1 MRKLIVLI
9 VFLPSFFGVHLYAE
23 LTRTLAD
30 ALALSLLNNSDINSY
45 SYDMRAADARI
56 LQAGFSPNPI
66 LDTETENIGAPVFMQ
81 TTLLLSQLLE
91 LGGKR
96 EARLQFAASERG
108 GAALDYE
115 VKKRQLFVE
124 TTLLFID
131 VLINQ
136 QKIGF
141 LEDNLKALRN
151 FSSIVENRV
160 KAGKASIAE
169 ESNFTILLTN
179 ALIDVK
185 NAKGE
190 LKNAKNRLSAQWNE
204 TSGDDF
210 FAAGNL
216 EWIPEIVPL
225 EVMGETIH
233 QHPLVLRSA
242 IEDNIRSA
250 RVAVE
255 KSKAYPDVNL
265 RGGPRYLK
273 EAGKWVWVVGF
284 SVPLPVN
291 DRNQGRIWE
300 SYEYLEKLEKEK
312 EAIWT
317 RLLTE
322 LNNSYITIQT
332 VVSELDLLKSV
343 VIPAAQRAYDFSY
356 RGYQLARFNYLEL
369 IETERAYRTSKIRY
383 LQALGVYHRALAE
396 LEGLTGSR
404 AIIKGKCE

>member
-66 LDTETENIGAPVFMQ
+66 LDAETENIGAPIFMQ
-81 TTLLLSQLLE
+81 TTLMLSQLLE

-96 EARLQFAASERG
+96 EARLQFAASEREG
-108 GAALDYE
+108 VAFDYE
-115 VKKRQLFVE
+115 VKKRQLFVD
-124 TTLLFID
+124 TTLLFIE
-131 VLINQ
+131 VLVNQ
-136 QKIGF
+136 QKIKF
-141 LEDNLKALRN
+141 LKENLETLRK
-151 FSSIVENRV
+151 FSSNVETRV
-160 KAGKASIAE
+160 KAGKASIVE

-185 NAKGE
+185 NAESE
-190 LKNAKNRLSAQWNE
+190 LKIAKNRLSAQWNE
-204 TSGDDF
+204 AGAEDF
-210 FAAGNL
+210 AVAGSL
-216 EWIPEIVPL
+216 DWIPEIVPL
-225 EVMGETIH
+225 EIMGEAIH

-242 IEDNIRSA
+242 IEDTIRSA
-250 RVAVE
+250 RVRVE

-265 RGGPRYLK
+265 RGGPRYLR
-273 EAGKWVWVVGF
+273 EANKWVWVVGV

-291 DRNQGRIWE
+291 DRNQGRIYE
-300 SYEYLEKLEKEK
+300 SYEYLEKLENEK
-312 EAIWT
+312 QAIWT
-317 RLLTE
+317 GLLKE
-322 LNNSYITIQT
+322 LNNAYLTIQT
-332 VVSELDLLKSV
+332 VLTELDLLKSV
-343 VIPAAQRAYDFSY
+343 VIPAAQKGYDFSY

-383 LQALGVYHRALAE
+383 LQALGLYHKTLTV
-396 LEGLTGSR
+396 LEGLTGSK
-404 AIIKGKCE
+404 AIINKECE